1 LCGFVPTPPP
11 RHEGWAACQ
20 AQQCKT
26 WGLVP
31 AGLGFPRVIR
41 DNRGMAKKDRA
52 EAAAEN
58 DIHVLIEDAQELTP
72 KELDQERKAAL
83 EERQRRS
90 WLSHTPEQLANR
102 IPVSVFAMGDL
113 VTPN

>member
-1 LCGFVPTPPP
+1 VWLCAY
-11 RHEGWAACQ
+11 AAAAARGMGRLSSPAMQDLGAC
-20 AQQCKT
+20 A
-26 WGLVP
+26 

-113 VTPN
+113 VAPN